1 MAGALALHFANRSGV
16 VYGQSFARLQHRET
30 GHLAYEDTPFGGCAR
45 WRDLGTVPPNKSGHR
60 LVTLLWS
67 SCVAPGVDVGLVS
80 PTCRQGT
87 GAASDQHAVDLPGE
101 VALETAD
108 DLSLALAFR
117 GAPRDVLLGATIS
130 AHPGHTDHVQRTISL
145 PVGAAV
151 ETVAHHLAGG
161 GFDGRDPAHR
171 LAKDASLPNLWGCP
185 QPPSRASRRCRC
197 RCPPRRPTPG
207 PLAPPAGRG
216 APPARRSLPRVPRSG
231 GPPNGARTW
240 WPRARH

>member
-1 MAGALALHFANRSGV
+1 MSVVNLAAL
-16 VYGQSFARLQHRET
+16 
-30 GHLAYEDTPFGGCAR
+30 
-45 WRDLGTVPPNKSGHR
+45 VPSYLPLFT

-117 GAPRDVLLGATIS
+117 GAPCDVLLGATIS

-151 ETVAHHLAGG
+151 ETVAHQVAHHLAGG
-161 GFDGRDPAHR
+161 GFDGRDPAH
-171 LAKDASLPNLWGCP
+171 
-185 QPPSRASRRCRC
+185 
-197 RCPPRRPTPG
+197 
-207 PLAPPAGRG
+207 
-216 APPARRSLPRVPRSG
+216 
-231 GPPNGARTW
+231 
-240 WPRARH
+240 

>member
-171 LAKDASLPNLWGCP
+171 LAKDASLPNLWGLSPATIKSVAALSVPMPAKETNSGATCAT
-185 QPPSRASRRCRC
+185 SRPRCASSS
-197 RCPPRRPTPG
+197 
-207 PLAPPAGRG
+207 AISAES
-216 APPARRSLPRVPRSG
+216 AS
-231 GPPNGARTW
+231 
-240 WPRARH
+240 

>member
-171 LAKDASLPNLWGCP
+171 LAKDASLTNLWGLSPATIKSVAALSVPMPAKETNSGATCAT
-185 QPPSRASRRCRC
+185 SRPRCASSS
-197 RCPPRRPTPG
+197 
-207 PLAPPAGRG
+207 AISAES
-216 APPARRSLPRVPRSG
+216 AS
-231 GPPNGARTW
+231 
-240 WPRARH
+240 